1 MNKEYIFLLILCFLL
16 AQVGNYPAHKKKN
29 IRRSQLSVIAIGL
42 LSGLASSLLVLLLI
56 TFVPLYMFVI
66 GIVVSLTYSYFM
78 ADAKAFQGLR

>member
-16 AQVGNYPAHKKKN
+16 AQVGNYLAHKKKN
-29 IRRSQLSVIAIGL
+29 IKRPQLGVIAIGL

>member
-16 AQVGNYPAHKKKN
+16 AQVGNYLAHKKKN
-29 IRRSQLSVIAIGL
+29 IKRSQLGVIAIGL